1 MITKTF
7 TATIGVGAG
16 TAYIRPALLEEE
28 RRAGAQDWP
37 HGPSAHCPLSSRE
50 TCRASCNIGY
60 HMNIVQL
67 ISILNEL
74 RSRRGHAVSKTTNT
88 YIFLFY
94 FIFLMNT
101 NTYIILKGG
110 KQNHI
115 SPTKVVRY
123 LSYKIVLRYSII
135 YVHCTTRAH

>member
-1 MITKTF
+1 
-7 TATIGVGAG
+7 
-16 TAYIRPALLEEE
+16 
-28 RRAGAQDWP
+28 
-37 HGPSAHCPLSSRE
+37 
-50 TCRASCNIGY
+50 
-60 HMNIVQL
+60 MNLVQL

-74 RSRRGHAVSKTTNT
+74 RSRRGI
-88 YIFLFY
+88 IFF
-94 FIFLMNT
+94 FLMNT

-135 YVHCTTRAH
+135 YVQCTTRAH